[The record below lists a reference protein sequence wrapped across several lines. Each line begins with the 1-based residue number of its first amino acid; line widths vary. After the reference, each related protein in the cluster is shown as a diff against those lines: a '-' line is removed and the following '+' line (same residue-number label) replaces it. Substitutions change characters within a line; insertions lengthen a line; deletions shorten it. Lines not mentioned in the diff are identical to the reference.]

1 MPCFSYE
8 AATKETPASI
18 QYVIEKRQLTNFLTS
33 TPVARGDDRRLL
45 GHV

>member
-18 QYVIEKRQLTNFLTS
+18 QYVIEKRQLTQRLMSSVPQS
-33 TPVARGDDRRLL
+33 TRG
-45 GHV
+45 